1 MPSCDGSATELR
13 SAPACGRTGST
24 HDALVRFLFGLAGLM
39 ATVSVTL
46 ALFGLPVTQL
56 VLGGAI
62 LGVVLG
68 IASQQTR
75 ANLVAGSYCLR
86 LTHSWSATPCGSG
99 ALGGQYEGEVIENGL
114 TCVRLT
120 TGDGPIFPPN
130 TQLLAAAIGPLQPA
144 RSSAPA

>member
-24 HDALVRFLFGLAGLM
+24 HDALVRF
-39 ATVSVTL
+39 
-46 ALFGLPVTQL
+46 LFGLPVTQL